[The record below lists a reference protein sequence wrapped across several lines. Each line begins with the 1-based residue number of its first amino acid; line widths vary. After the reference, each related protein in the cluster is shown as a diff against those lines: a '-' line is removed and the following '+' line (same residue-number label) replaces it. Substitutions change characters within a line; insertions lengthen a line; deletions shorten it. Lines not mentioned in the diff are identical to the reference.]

1 MWTVNKGRCKE
12 ETGLII
18 LEEIFELCDLHRVQL
33 MALWVPREDNMLSDF
48 LSHLSVTLNR
58 SEYEGR
64 SIRNLCVFKGH
75 GNEIGAKKMGQRIEE
90 DRRAISKLVYREG
103 HDFIPS
109 LSL

>member
-12 ETGLII
+12 ESGLAI
-18 LEEIFELCDLHRVQL
+18 LEEIYDICDEQKVQL
-33 MALWVPREDNMLSDF
+33 IALWVPREDNMLSDF

-58 SEYEGR
+58 NEYEGR

-75 GNEIGAKKMGQRIEE
+75 GEESGAKKMGQRVEE
-90 DRRAISKLVYREG
+90 NRKTFSKLVYREG
-103 HDFIPS
+103 HDFVPS